1 VDVSPSLV
9 PLRLCEVG
17 VERLGAQGVGLAL
30 ISSPQARSLL
40 SASGALAG
48 RVEEL
53 QFSLGEGP
61 CLDAFWAGVPTY
73 EPFLA
78 TEGRD
83 RWPLFA
89 MAAVAA
95 GVEAVFS
102 FPLQVG
108 EVRFGVLDVAHDV
121 PGMLAA
127 GVLADA
133 LALADIATE
142 TILALQ
148 TGTDEDR
155 VADELGGIGSE
166 RIVVHQATGMIAA
179 QAGIGVGDALAW
191 LRAHAYADDRHIY
204 DVASDV
210 VAGSLMFVS

>member
-1 VDVSPSLV
+1 MDLSPSLV

-61 CLDAFWAGVPTY
+61 CLDAFWAGVPTF

-78 TEGRD
+78 TSGRD

-102 FPLQVG
+102 FPLQIG
-108 EVRFGVLDVAHDV
+108 EVRFGVLDIAHDV
-121 PGMLAA
+121 AGMLAED
-127 GVLADA
+127 VVADA

-148 TGTDEDR
+148 AGTDEDR
-155 VADELGGIGSE
+155 VADELGGIGSD

-179 QAGIGVGDALAW
+179 QAGIDVGDALAW

-204 DVASDV
+204 DVAGDV
-210 VAGSLMFVS
+210 VAGSLVFTS